1 MLPPAA
7 RPQRTGWDSTA
18 LLCSQTRE
26 FVEPSC
32 TSQPQ
37 PHEEFTKFKQGWQR
51 TWRQVQLRIGVVN
64 VGGLNQSELEHARDL
79 VAALVR
85 LHFSDQ
91 EGTKW
96 RSVPALSKK
105 CF

>member
-1 MLPPAA
+1 M
-7 RPQRTGWDSTA
+7 
-18 LLCSQTRE
+18 
-26 FVEPSC
+26 
-32 TSQPQ
+32 
-37 PHEEFTKFKQGWQR
+37 
-51 TWRQVQLRIGVVN
+51 RIGVDAS
-64 VGGLNQSELEHARDL
+64 GLNQSELEHARDL

-105 CF
+105 MFLKVFVVVTIAAA